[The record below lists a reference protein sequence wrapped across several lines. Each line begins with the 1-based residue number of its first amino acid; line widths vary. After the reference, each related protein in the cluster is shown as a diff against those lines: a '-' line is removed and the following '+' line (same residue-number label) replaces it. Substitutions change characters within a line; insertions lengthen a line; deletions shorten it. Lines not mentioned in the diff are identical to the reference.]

1 MNVPFDSYMRRIGQY
16 EVKLGGVLVLKVGH
30 LLIAGNEVVEGV
42 RAVLPRPL
50 SHTHFLRN
58 GACAGMPGCPDNPFR
73 KKLKVYFLGGDQ
85 IARFLIDFCMFEGF
99 FRANC
104 PI

>member
-30 LLIAGNEVVEGV
+30 LLIAGNEVVVGV
-42 RAVLPRPL
+42 CAMLPRPL

-58 GACAGMPGCPDNPFR
+58 GACAGEPGCLDNP
-73 KKLKVYFLGGDQ
+73 VSQELGS
-85 IARFLIDFCMFEGF
+85 L
-99 FRANC
+99 
-104 PI
+104 